1 MAWRARRS
9 HVETIDK
16 VASLEK
22 LCLLIGYQIR
32 DMGEARGRVVIHPT
46 SLGSNRAYH
55 FAGAYFEEQ
64 CSDRD
69 KEEVMSVGINNLR
82 YFFNEQEYV
91 LESQEGNVRIYQK
104 PSKTQI

>member
-46 SLGSNRAYH
+46 SDLL
-55 FAGAYFEEQ
+55 
-64 CSDRD
+64 D
-69 KEEVMSVGINNLR
+69 
-82 YFFNEQEYV
+82 FFYLFFLFV
-91 LESQEGNVRIYQK
+91 I
-104 PSKTQI
+104 T